1 MPRRVDHE
9 ARRRHIAGA
18 LLDIAAERGLQAVTM
33 REVAGRAGV
42 SVRLVQY
49 YFHTKDRL
57 LETSWGY
64 VAERLGER
72 IRTRAAAIGT
82 GLPPR
87 AVLSVVLGTIVP
99 TDPEARRDSV
109 ASAAF
114 YAAVVTGAARPE
126 DRLRYP
132 NALHGYVASVI
143 RTAQADGAIDADR
156 DPGTEAAILLALANG
171 LTSSVLGG
179 QWAADR
185 AIEMLELQLDRVF
198 ATGGPRRTPGVGA

>member
-9 ARRRHIAGA
+9 ARRRHIGAA

-33 REVAGRAGV
+33 REVAARAGV

-49 YFHTKDRL
+49 YFETKDRL
-57 LETSWGY
+57 LEASWGY

-72 IRTRAAAIGT
+72 IRARAAAIGA

-87 AVLSVVLGTIVP
+87 TLLSVVLGAIVP
-99 TDPEARRDSV
+99 TDPQSHRDAV

-114 YAAVVTGAARPE
+114 YAAVITGAARP
-126 DRLRYP
+126 DDQLHFP
-132 NALHGYVASVI
+132 NALHEYVTGVI
-143 RTAQADGAIDADR
+143 RSAQDDGPIDVDLDA
-156 DPGTEAAILLALANG
+156 PTEAAILLALANG

-179 QWAADR
+179 QWPADR
-185 AIEMLELQLDRVF
+185 AVEMLELQLDRLFEPAVP
-198 ATGGPRRTPGVGA
+198 AAHPA